1 MAVPTQGRRDVIYE
15 RPLPARVIFWDW
27 TAGKHSQPVTV
38 IGEAMHYCRVIPR
51 QTKER
56 EVMAFKP
63 GVP

>member
-1 MAVPTQGRRDVIYE
+1 MIYE